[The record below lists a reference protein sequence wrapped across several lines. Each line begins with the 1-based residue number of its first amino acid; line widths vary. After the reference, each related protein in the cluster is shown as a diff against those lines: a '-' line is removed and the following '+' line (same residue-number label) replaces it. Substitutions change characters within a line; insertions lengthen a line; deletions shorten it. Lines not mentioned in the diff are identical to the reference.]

1 MDDREIVELYWQ
13 RDEQAIRETEQKYG
27 AYLFKIAMNIL
38 NNEEDSRECVN
49 DTYFKAWS
57 GMPDD
62 RPEKLSSYLSKI
74 AREGAL
80 DIYRYR
86 HREKR
91 KDSEFSLSLSELE
104 ESIPDR
110 DNTEE
115 IVDYHLL
122 SETISCF
129 LRTLPEE
136 AMAVFVSR
144 YYYSD
149 SVKDIARNLKI
160 SESRV
165 KSTLF
170 RTRKKLKSYL
180 EKEGYTL

>member
-1 MDDREIVELYWQ
+1 M
-13 RDEQAIRETEQKYG
+13 
-27 AYLFKIAMNIL
+27 
-38 NNEEDSRECVN
+38 
-49 DTYFKAWS
+49 
-57 GMPDD
+57 
-62 RPEKLSSYLSKI
+62 
-74 AREGAL
+74 
-80 DIYRYR
+80 
-86 HREKR
+86 
-91 KDSEFSLSLSELE
+91 SELE

-122 SETISCF
+122 SETISRF

-160 SESRV
+160 SESKV

-170 RTRKKLKSYL
+170 RIRKKLKSYL
-180 EKEGYTL
+180 EKEGYAL